1 MADIIL
7 GLALLSLLAFV
18 IGIIKPQIV
27 KMPNRKKVAIFYLG
41 GFLVMAMI
49 AGALFP
55 DAKNEP
61 QPPQKQQTEKVQL
74 KPTEAAPV
82 ESGEQVDKSQASAD
96 SDLCKSDYKTA
107 LEAFTDLGDYYTENN
122 SLEIISET
130 PLHIRLSSPALKDD
144 FPDVKEMLVKR
155 AIIYG
160 VYRAFLHTNKDEVT
174 ITSYLVDM
182 NSKNKLTGTSE
193 FTIKITRKQALD
205 IIKKYLPVQS
215 YADLI
220 AKDSGGCF
228 FSDGFNQLRYD
239 DKNKNVIFNKFFND
253 LISANK

>member
-18 IGIIKPQIV
+18 LGIIKPQIV
-27 KMPNRKKVAIFYLG
+27 KMPNRKKVTIFYLG
-41 GFLVMAMI
+41 GFVVMAMV

-61 QPPQKQQTEKVQL
+61 KAPQEQQTEKVQT
-74 KPTEAAPV
+74 KPAEVASV
-82 ESGEQVDKSQASAD
+82 ESVQQTDKPQTAVNN
-96 SDLCKSDYKTA
+96 DLCKSDYKTA

-144 FPDVKEMLVKR
+144 LPDVKDMLVKR

-174 ITSYLVDM
+174 VTSYLIDM

-193 FTIKITRKQALD
+193 FTVKITRKQALD
-205 IIKKYLPVQS
+205 IIKKYMSAQS
-215 YADLI
+215 YADLTD
-220 AKDSGGCF
+220 KSGGGCA
-228 FSDGFNQLRYD
+228 FSEGFNRVRFNDQ
-239 DKNKNVIFNKFFND
+239 NKDEFNAFFND